1 MNVIEVAHDQAGAGM
16 MYTVPVLS
24 TPAAASATPD
34 IAPGSLAAWVMALR
48 MRSLLIAI
56 SPVIVAAALVWQRT
70 GHLDVRVALL
80 ILAASIALQIITN
93 LQNDVGYTLRGG
105 ERSGTR
111 IGLPRATALG
121 LLTTRQVRIAI
132 ICAIGAAVL
141 LGLPLVAARG
151 VPVLLIGIASIV
163 AALAYMGGPRPI
175 AYTPFGELVV
185 FVFFGLLAVGG
196 ADYTLTGAVLP
207 PVTALAAVAMGAL
220 AAAALVVNNHRDIA
234 HDEGVGRRT
243 LPVVLGAGASRGLYA
258 ASVLLPFA
266 LVPAIA
272 WLAAGPWLLLPLAL
286 LPLALRLVR
295 DFVRCPP
302 GLPFNG
308 ILFRTFKLELAYAAL
323 LSAGAIVTRW
333 LAS

>member
-1 MNVIEVAHDQAGAGM
+1 MH
-16 MYTVPVLS
+16 TVSALS
-24 TPAAASATPD
+24 TSHAASAAPD
-34 IAPGSLAAWVMALR
+34 IAPGSLAAWVLALR

-70 GHLDVRVALL
+70 GQLDVRMALL

-93 LQNDVGYTLRGG
+93 LQNDVGYTVRGG

-121 LLTTRQVRIAI
+121 LLTTRQVRVAI
-132 ICAIGAAVL
+132 VCAIGAAVL

-151 VPVLLIGIASIV
+151 MPVLLIGMASIV

-243 LPVVLGAGASRGLYA
+243 LPVVLGVGASRGLYA

-266 LVPAIA
+266 LVPAMA

-286 LPLALRLVR
+286 LPLALLLVR
-295 DFVRCPP
+295 DFGRCLP
-302 GLPFNG
+302 GLPFNAV
-308 ILFRTFKLELAYAAL
+308 LFRTFKLELAYAAL
-323 LSAGAIVTRW
+323 LSVGAIVTRW

>member
-1 MNVIEVAHDQAGAGM
+1 
-16 MYTVPVLS
+16 
-24 TPAAASATPD
+24 
-34 IAPGSLAAWVMALR
+34 MALR

-70 GHLDVRVALL
+70 GHLDVRIALL

-93 LQNDVGYTLRGG
+93 LQNDIGYTLRGG

-121 LLTTRQVRIAI
+121 LLTTRQVRVAI
-132 ICAIGAAVL
+132 VCAIGAAVV

-207 PVTALAAVAMGAL
+207 PVTALAAVATGAL

-266 LVPAIA
+266 LVPAMA

-302 GLPFNG
+302 GLPFNA

-323 LSAGAIVTRW
+323 LSAGAIATGW